1 MSYKYLVKMANYY
14 EKNNNFKKA
23 QIIDKALELLS
34 EDVEK
39 GSFFFNFFKN
49 IYGTVDVSTK
59 NLLENYTPAMDE
71 IVSKIYHKYDFT
83 SLSAPKDINEMVES
97 IESILSLMKDDSSE
111 EATYLKEV
119 LNMLKTSIED
129 YKRIF

>member
-1 MSYKYLVKMANYY
+1 MANYY

-34 EDVEK
+34 EENDVERVL
-39 GSFFFNFFKN
+39 FFSDFFKS
-49 IYGTVDVSTK
+49 IYEIVDMSTK
-59 NLLENYTPAMDE
+59 NLLENYIPIMDDM
-71 IVSKIYHKYDFT
+71 ISKVYHKYDLS
-83 SLSAPKDINEMVES
+83 SLNAPKDISEMINS
-97 IESILSLMKDDSSE
+97 IESLLSLMKDDSSE

-119 LNMLKTSIED
+119 LNMLKISIED